1 MGVLS
6 HPVVAFGS
14 ADANFSYDKSRFS
27 IYSGLTGFAFLDNK
41 SKTTDALTVSGKNQ
55 NTATERTNYYKDW
68 KAMVGGD
75 YRWTDKSV
83 SSLGFVFELIPQNS
97 FDTGKIEYSS
107 EDDLLG
113 NNIWIIIVNMMMT
126 YTSIK

>member
-1 MGVLS
+1 
-6 HPVVAFGS
+6 
-14 ADANFSYDKSRFS
+14 
-27 IYSGLTGFAFLDNK
+27 
-41 SKTTDALTVSGKNQ
+41 
-55 NTATERTNYYKDW
+55 
-68 KAMVGGD
+68 MVGGD

-113 NNIWIIIVNMMMT
+113 NNILD
-126 YTSIK
+126 

>member
-1 MGVLS
+1 
-6 HPVVAFGS
+6 
-14 ADANFSYDKSRFS
+14 
-27 IYSGLTGFAFLDNK
+27 
-41 SKTTDALTVSGKNQ
+41 
-55 NTATERTNYYKDW
+55 
-68 KAMVGGD
+68 MVGGD

-113 NNIWIIIVNMMMT
+113 NTILDYHRKYDDDLYKYQMNLYHKSASIPTIQIPLSVRRIKPNIFT
-126 YTSIK
+126 LLSIDKKK

>member
-1 MGVLS
+1 
-6 HPVVAFGS
+6 
-14 ADANFSYDKSRFS
+14 
-27 IYSGLTGFAFLDNK
+27 
-41 SKTTDALTVSGKNQ
+41 
-55 NTATERTNYYKDW
+55 
-68 KAMVGGD
+68 MVGGD

-83 SSLGFVFELIPQNS
+83 SSLGFVFEMIPQNS